1 MKYLILALL
10 LTGCTGLPS
19 MSLTPV
25 SADLTVGGTH
35 ETGIEEES
43 FVKVATGDSVTSSY
57 TAELVQQTYTDVQEY
72 PMWLVLAF
80 AFAVGMALP
89 SPIAAYGAWR
99 QRRTLEKQIARLTEL
114 LAASQPQTIK
124 EPPHG
129 STTDSNTSATG

>member
-25 SADLTVGGTH
+25 SADLEVGGTH

-43 FVKVATGDSVTSSY
+43 FVKVATGDSATSSY
-57 TAELVQQTYTDVQEY
+57 TAELVEQTYTDVQEY

-99 QRRTLEKQIARLTEL
+99 QRRILEKQITMLTEL
-114 LAASQPQTIK
+114 IAASQPQTIK
-124 EPPHG
+124 EPHHG
-129 STTDSNTSATG
+129 STTDSIIT

>member
-43 FVKVATGDSVTSSY
+43 FVKVATGDSTTSSY
-57 TAELVQQTYTDVQEY
+57 TAEVVEQTYTDVQEY

-124 EPPHG
+124 EPPNG
-129 STTDSNTSATG
+129 STTESITN

>member
-1 MKYLILALL
+1 VKYIILALL

-57 TAELVQQTYTDVQEY
+57 TADLVKQTYTDVQEY

-99 QRRTLEKQIARLTEL
+99 QRRILEKQITMLTEL
-114 LAASQPQTIK
+114 ISASQPQTIK
-124 EPPHG
+124 EPHHG
-129 STTDSNTSATG
+129 STTDSNITSAS

>member
-124 EPPHG
+124 EPSHG
-129 STTDSNTSATG
+129 STTDSNTITAS

>member
-1 MKYLILALL
+1 MKYIILALL

-57 TAELVQQTYTDVQEY
+57 TAERVEQTYTDIQQY
-72 PMWLVLAF
+72 PLWLVLAF

-99 QRRTLEKQIARLTEL
+99 QRRTLEKQIQWLTKL
-114 LAASQPQTIK
+114 LASNRITIEK

-129 STTDSNTSATG
+129 STTDSNVKPTS

>member
-1 MKYLILALL
+1 MKYIILALL

-43 FVKVATGDSVTSSY
+43 FVKVATGDSITSSY
-57 TAELVQQTYTDVQEY
+57 TAELVEQTYTDVQEY

-99 QRRTLEKQIARLTEL
+99 QRRILEKQITMLTEL
-114 LAASQPQTIK
+114 ISASQPQTIK
-124 EPPHG
+124 EPHHG
-129 STTDSNTSATG
+129 STTDSNITSTS

>member
-1 MKYLILALL
+1 
-10 LTGCTGLPS
+10 

-57 TAELVQQTYTDVQEY
+57 TADLVEQTYTDVQEY

-124 EPPHG
+124 EPHHG
-129 STTDSNTSATG
+129 STTDSNIT

>member
-1 MKYLILALL
+1 MKYILLALL

-57 TAELVQQTYTDVQEY
+57 TAERVEQTYTDIQQY
-72 PMWLVLAF
+72 PLWLVLAF

-99 QRRTLEKQIARLTEL
+99 QRRLLEKQIQWLTKL
-114 LAASQPQTIK
+114 LA
-124 EPPHG
+124 
-129 STTDSNTSATG
+129 SN

>member
-43 FVKVATGDSVTSSY
+43 FVKVATGDNVTSSY
-57 TAELVQQTYTDVQEY
+57 TADLVKQTYTDVQEY

-99 QRRTLEKQIARLTEL
+99 QRRILEKQITMLTEL
-114 LAASQPQTIK
+114 ISASQPQTIK
-124 EPPHG
+124 EPHHG
-129 STTDSNTSATG
+129 STTDSNITSAS

>member
-89 SPIAAYGAWR
+89 SPIAAYSSWR
-99 QRRTLEKQIARLTEL
+99 QRRTLEKQIARLTKL
-114 LAASQPQTIK
+114 LAALQPQTIK

>member
-1 MKYLILALL
+1 MKYFILALL

-25 SADLTVGGTH
+25 SADLKVGGKH
-35 ETGIEEES
+35 ETGVAEDNM
-43 FVKVATGDSVTSSY
+43 VKVATGDTTSAHY
-57 TAELVQQTYTDVQEY
+57 EADLVQQTYTDIQQY
-72 PMWLVLAF
+72 PLWLVLAF

-99 QRRTLEKQIARLTEL
+99 QRRLLEKQIQWLTTL
-114 LAASQPQTIK
+114 LASSKTTLDK

-129 STTDSNTSATG
+129 STTASNIKPTG

>member
-1 MKYLILALL
+1 MKYIILALL

-57 TAELVQQTYTDVQEY
+57 TADLVEQTYTDVQEY

-124 EPPHG
+124 EPHHG
-129 STTDSNTSATG
+129 STTDSNIT